1 QRELLQRNL
10 PQAVAESDV
19 VITNPTHFAVAL
31 KYDTQKAD
39 SPMINAKGQD
49 LMAQRIKQIAKENDV
64 PIVENMAL
72 ARGLYSQTE
81 VGDIIP
87 VEYYK
92 VIATVYSKIG
102 YRIKK

>member
-1 QRELLQRNL
+1 
-10 PQAVAESDV
+10 
-19 VITNPTHFAVAL
+19 
-31 KYDTQKAD
+31 
-39 SPMINAKGQD
+39 MINAKGQD

-64 PIVENMAL
+64 PMVENMAL
-72 ARGLYSQTE
+72 ARELYSKTE

-102 YRIKK
+102 YLNKK